1 MIELENVSFS
11 YDGQEHDGLHD
22 INLKILDGECV
33 LFCGRSAGVAKQRLH
48 AWSMRLISAVF
59 IRGNFMAVCW

>member
-22 INLKILDGECV
+22 INLKIADGECV
-33 LFCGRSAGVAKQRLH
+33 LFLGAAGVAKQRLH
-48 AWSMRLISAVF
+48 AWSMD
-59 IRGNFMAVCW
+59 

>member
-22 INLKILDGECV
+22 INLKIADGECV
-33 LFCGRSAGVAKQRLH
+33 LFCGAAGVAKQRLH
-48 AWSMRLISAVF
+48 AWSMD
-59 IRGNFMAVCW
+59 

>member
-33 LFCGRSAGVAKQRLH
+33 LFCGRRRVWQNNDYTPGQ
-48 AWSMRLISAVF
+48 
-59 IRGNFMAVCW
+59 